1 MSSGTT
7 HLTSPTRI
15 LMKIGLHVGHGDRK
29 KRVKRVF
36 FLPWVNYFLR
46 YDLSKFLP
54 FHMTLVI

>member
-7 HLTSPTRI
+7 HPTSPTQI

-29 KRVKRVF
+29 KRVF

-46 YDLSKFLP
+46 YDLSKF
-54 FHMTLVI
+54 